1 MELKSYFTDFLAE
14 IRPTDND
21 VEDYITGHSTLTK
34 RLKADDTLGKIII
47 STFLQGSYRR
57 ATAVRTVNGLRAD
70 VDVVVVTKLSEE
82 EYSPQE
88 AMDLFVPFLDN
99 WYAGKYKFNTRSIKI
114 ELTYVEMDLVI
125 TSAPSESQ
133 IGILESDSVTSD
145 YSLEDARDWVLTKSW
160 VSPDK
165 RQLNRQYF
173 FGETL
178 KNASGWQTE
187 PLHIPDRELK
197 KWEPTHPLAQ
207 IEWTWNKNKA
217 TNQNYVN
224 VVKALKWWRR
234 VNFSHV
240 KYPKGYPLEHM
251 IGDNC
256 PDGIESVAVGIT
268 RTLENI
274 VNAYK
279 LYSELGIVPF
289 LKDRG
294 VPEHNVLAR
303 LSFDDFKAFYQSVC
317 DAAIIARSALDENDD
332 LAASV
337 EGWKQLFG
345 AKFPEPPTNS
355 NNAKGGYT
363 PRNDVS
369 VVSGGR
375 FA

>member
-178 KNASGWQTE
+178 KTASGWQTE

-197 KWEPTHPLAQ
+197 SGNPL
-207 IEWTWNKNKA
+207 
-217 TNQNYVN
+217 
-224 VVKALKWWRR
+224 
-234 VNFSHV
+234 
-240 KYPKGYPLEHM
+240 
-251 IGDNC
+251 
-256 PDGIESVAVGIT
+256 T
-268 RTLENI
+268 R
-274 VNAYK
+274 
-279 LYSELGIVPF
+279 
-289 LKDRG
+289 
-294 VPEHNVLAR
+294 
-303 LSFDDFKAFYQSVC
+303 
-317 DAAIIARSALDENDD
+317 
-332 LAASV
+332 
-337 EGWKQLFG
+337 
-345 AKFPEPPTNS
+345 
-355 NNAKGGYT
+355 
-363 PRNDVS
+363 
-369 VVSGGR
+369 
-375 FA
+375 